1 MDIKEFFELS
11 AGKWFCQRTSYNLE
25 NQQVQSGKSDLI
37 VEILAGDSPDAIALC
52 QKQGQTPEK
61 IWGAVKV
68 SWDNSSDYG
77 KTKQV
82 GSTLLIPIPNPD
94 NDRAGQLLYS
104 GSSVSEPAVAGRYI
118 LGEDDALT
126 LIVEGENTYSEERIW
141 FASPNLRLR
150 ASLIKNNSDFSR
162 TAFYSEIRRIPPKE
176 QPPEQ

>member
-25 NQQVQSGKSDLI
+25 NQQVQSGKSDLTI
-37 VEILAGDSPDAIALC
+37 EILAGDSSDAIALC
-52 QKQGQTPEK
+52 QKQGQTQENL
-61 IWGAVKV
+61 WGAVKV
-68 SWDNSSDYG
+68 SWDNSGDYG
-77 KTKQV
+77 KNKQV

-104 GSSVSEPAVAGRYI
+104 SSNVSEPAIAGRYI

-126 LIVEGENTYSEERIW
+126 LIVEGKDTYSEERIW

-176 QPPEQ
+176 